1 MPWRMLCIKKLKGIR
16 SKRSERLRVV
26 HVNVSVG
33 RTLRRLLSRD
43 CIWFVTTTT
52 NTFRGSSHSHP
63 HPRFF
68 STHMIFLNA
77 YGGRTF
83 DVAEQP

>member
-33 RTLRRLLSRD
+33 RTLRRLLSRG
-43 CIWFVTTTT
+43 CIWFVTTT
-52 NTFRGSSHSHP
+52 NTFRGSSHSHAAP
-63 HPRFF
+63 K
-68 STHMIFLNA
+68 IFLNA

>member
-33 RTLRRLLSRD
+33 RTLRRLLSRG

-52 NTFRGSSHSHP
+52 NTFRGGP
-63 HPRFF
+63 LGDAAP
-68 STHMIFLNA
+68 
-77 YGGRTF
+77 
-83 DVAEQP
+83 

>member
-1 MPWRMLCIKKLKGIR
+1 MLCIKKLKGIR

-26 HVNVSVG
+26 HANVSAG
-33 RTLRRLLSRD
+33 RTLRRLLNRD

-52 NTFRGSSHSHP
+52 NTFRGGSHSHAAP
-63 HPRFF
+63 QIF
-68 STHMIFLNA
+68 STHMFFLNA